1 MRGERY
7 GTARASRIAHGLA
20 GALTVLAGAAAGAV
34 HARDQSREDA
44 WWTGP
49 MLAPS
54 AATLPSGHMLIE
66 PYLFDVMSDGRFD
79 ANGTRQSAPGQHDI
93 GSLTYMLY
101 GVTDRVTVGMI
112 PRFVFNEPAGAANS
126 SHPGVGD
133 LTLQAG
139 FGVTRFE
146 DGHRTPAIAVVLD
159 ETLPTGRYQRLSRA
173 SDGFGGGAYT
183 TALSVYSQDY
193 LWMPNGRILR
203 VRLDLTYS
211 LSSSVGLHDA
221 SVYGTPVG
229 FSGRAYPGN
238 SFTADA
244 AAEYSVTRNWVL
256 ALDVVYE
263 HQGETLVRGEVAP
276 PAGGSGGGRFSADSA
291 SLYALQLAPAIEYN
305 FSSRIGVLL
314 GVRLFAAGRNTT
326 SSVTPALALNMVY

>member
-7 GTARASRIAHGLA
+7 GTARAARIAHGLA

-79 ANGTRQSAPGQHDI
+79 ANGTRQSAPGEHDI
-93 GSLTYMLY
+93 GSFTYMLY

-159 ETLPTGRYQRLSRA
+159 
-173 SDGFGGGAYT
+173 
-183 TALSVYSQDY
+183 
-193 LWMPNGRILR
+193 
-203 VRLDLTYS
+203 
-211 LSSSVGLHDA
+211 
-221 SVYGTPVG
+221 
-229 FSGRAYPGN
+229 
-238 SFTADA
+238 
-244 AAEYSVTRNWVL
+244 
-256 ALDVVYE
+256 VVDE
-263 HQGETLVRGEVAP
+263 HQGDTLGRGEVAP